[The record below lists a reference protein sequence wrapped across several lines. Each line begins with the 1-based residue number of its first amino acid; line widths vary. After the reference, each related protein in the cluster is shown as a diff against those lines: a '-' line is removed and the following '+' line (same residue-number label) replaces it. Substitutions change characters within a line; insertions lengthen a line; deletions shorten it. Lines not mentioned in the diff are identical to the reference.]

1 LRGAETI
8 DGLGALLQIALESQ
22 RPADE
27 LLQLVLNGS
36 LPLAGAETAVVCGPD
51 GEIVA
56 AAPSTHRAVDEI
68 RELARE
74 ACKSWQRDQRK
85 DVYIS
90 RLAIDPPYLFA
101 MRWARGTMARPDV
114 AEAIADVAARLLSRD
129 EGPGA
134 SARPFGLDPLTG
146 LPSRAATLKHL
157 DDVLTAAARTGGQVG
172 VLFIDLDGFKNVN
185 DTFGHAAGDAALAD
199 AAAMMREA
207 VRRGDLV
214 GRLGGDEFLA
224 VLGVV
229 TDEREM
235 AEAAERFLERV
246 FVKVED
252 DGVTRDVGTSIGVA
266 VSPQDGT
273 TAEALISHAD
283 EAMYAAKRAGGRC
296 IRWYRDGVGQEI
308 RMRRDLRERLRA
320 ADVERDFLV
329 CYQPIVSAATMHVVG
344 AEALVRWRHPS
355 RGWLAPRTFMPAANT
370 HAIQQVIDTFVVGEV
385 LQTLRHWVEDGLDV
399 RVHINLTSTD
409 ELVCAEIESALDGG
423 GALLQRLAIEMPE
436 AAATADPERVGA
448 FLRRM
453 RRLGVLLGLD
463 GFAVEPTSFEV
474 LADFQLD
481 FLKIDRRVTQLA
493 PRDERA
499 QRIARTAILVA
510 RSFGLRPLA
519 EGVESSEHAKWL
531 ADSGVEELQG
541 YFFRSADDG
550 AGFRRLAAGA
560 PENRPGDVIRRR
572 RAGRRDRR
580 GARPKSRPGAPLR
593 RSPRGVRPAPQPAPR
608 P

>member
-74 ACKSWQRDQRK
+74 ACKSWQREQRK

-90 RLAIDPPYLFA
+90 RLGSDPPFLFA
-101 MRWARGTMARPDV
+101 MRWARGTIARPDV
-114 AEAIADVAARLLSRD
+114 AEAIADVAVRLLSRD
-129 EGPGA
+129 EAAGA
-134 SARPFGLDPLTG
+134 ATRPFGLDPLTG

-157 DDVLTAAARTGGQVG
+157 DDVLTTAARTGGQVG

-185 DTFGHAAGDAALAD
+185 DTFGHAAGDTALVD

-355 RGWLAPRTFMPAANT
+355 RGWLSPRTFMPAANT
-370 HAIQQVIDTFVVGEV
+370 LAIQQVIDTFVVGEV
-385 LQTLRHWVEDGLDV
+385 LQTLRHWIEDGLDL
-399 RVHINLTSTD
+399 RVHVNLTSTD

-436 AAATADPERVGA
+436 AAATADPERIGA

-541 YFFRSADDG
+541 YFFAQPMTAPDFSDWL
-550 AGFRRLAAGA
+550 FAA
-560 PENRPGDVIRRR
+560 RRR
-572 RAGRRDRR
+572 TAEAG
-580 GARPKSRPGAPLR
+580 
-593 RSPRGVRPAPQPAPR
+593 
-608 P
+608 